1 MLGTVSLPG
10 SMVCLCWPARS
21 KLVVA
26 VGGLGEGPWAS
37 LDLEWQERREAV
49 FTEQRS
55 LLAING
61 GRITGHCS
69 MGSL

>member
-26 VGGLGEGPWAS
+26 VGSQGEGPGLPWTYS
-37 LDLEWQERREAV
+37 GRNGVRLSSQSSDHCP
-49 FTEQRS
+49 
-55 LLAING
+55 LLTVEG
-61 GRITGHCS
+61 
-69 MGSL
+69 